1 MRGKP
6 GACSPAISTP
16 GITPAGAGK
25 TGFFFFAFALLED
38 HPRRCGENFNR
49 FQCFKFHIGS
59 PPQVRGKQVRQA
71 HSGWRNR
78 ITPAGAGK
86 TASIAVLI
94 ASRTDHPRRCGE
106 NNAAMV
112 MKPGAPG
119 SPPQVRGKPV
129 FRSREPNPS
138 GITPAGAGKTRI
150 SSSRSGAS
158 EDHPRR
164 CGENHHPPVGHHRRG
179 GSPPQVRGKQ
189 YMNDS
194 KKALLRI
201 TPAGA
206 GKTKTKRT
214 LMDVIRDHP
223 RRCGENWDTSCCI
236 IAADGSPPQVRG
248 KQPFHSYRLCSSRI
262 TPAGAGKT
270 ARVDTGCF

>member
-138 GITPAGAGKTRI
+138 GITPAGAGKT
-150 SSSRSGAS
+150 GT
-158 EDHPRR
+158 DK
-164 CGENHHPPVGHHRRG
+164 CGVHR
-179 GSPPQVRGKQ
+179 
-189 YMNDS
+189 
-194 KKALLRI
+194 
-201 TPAGA
+201 
-206 GKTKTKRT
+206 
-214 LMDVIRDHP
+214 
-223 RRCGENWDTSCCI
+223 
-236 IAADGSPPQVRG
+236 
-248 KQPFHSYRLCSSRI
+248 
-262 TPAGAGKT
+262 
-270 ARVDTGCF
+270 

>member
-119 SPPQVRGKPV
+119 SPPQVRGKLFLNALRLKFYSGSPPQV
-129 FRSREPNPS
+129 RGKHDAVSGCFAVG
-138 GITPAGAGKTRI
+138 GITPAGAGKTKLY
-150 SSSRSGAS
+150 A
-158 EDHPRR
+158 
-164 CGENHHPPVGHHRRG
+164 
-179 GSPPQVRGKQ
+179 VR
-189 YMNDS
+189 
-194 KKALLRI
+194 LRL
-201 TPAGA
+201 G
-206 GKTKTKRT
+206 
-214 LMDVIRDHP
+214 
-223 RRCGENWDTSCCI
+223 
-236 IAADGSPPQVRG
+236 
-248 KQPFHSYRLCSSRI
+248 
-262 TPAGAGKT
+262 
-270 ARVDTGCF
+270 